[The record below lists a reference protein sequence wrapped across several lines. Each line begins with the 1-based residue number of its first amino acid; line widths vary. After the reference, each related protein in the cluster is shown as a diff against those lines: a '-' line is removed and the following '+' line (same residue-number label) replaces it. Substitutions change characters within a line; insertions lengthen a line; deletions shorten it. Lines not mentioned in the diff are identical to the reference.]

1 MHLNLHNEEFIN
13 RYIFFLSLLSLFG
26 LLLKR
31 KQDFECPA
39 CENTLTSQLKYLMSF
54 GKITLNIKEI
64 KTWFAHYYLFL
75 F

>member
-1 MHLNLHNEEFIN
+1 MHLHLHNEEFIN

-31 KQDFECPA
+31 KQDFECPVS
-39 CENTLTSQLKYLMSF
+39 ENTLTSQLKYLMSF

-64 KTWFAHYYLFL
+64 KTWLAHYYIFL